1 MQGFGLRKLM
11 SGGLM
16 TGWHINTEYFVKIML
31 LDHLSASGANL
42 CVKFQILTVL

>member
-1 MQGFGLRKLM
+1 VQGFGLSKLM